1 MEIDQT
7 MSIASDRTHVTL
19 EELLASPDAGRF
31 EIVNG
36 QLEEVH
42 VSNLSTEVAAALFQ
56 LLRVFCEANNL
67 GKVFAADTYFQCF
80 GNDRTRARRP
90 DVCFVSRDRLPAN
103 WLEQSYFTIAPDLAI
118 EVISQNDTAYE
129 VSRKIRDYRGA
140 GVKLI
145 WEIDPENRTV
155 LIHRLDGSVQML
167 QDSDNLSGENIV
179 PGFTCVVRDF
189 LP

>member
-1 MEIDQT
+1 
-7 MSIASDRTHVTL
+7 MSIAADKTHATL

-42 VSNLSTEVAAALFQ
+42 VSNLSTEVAAALFH
-56 LLRVFCEANNL
+56 LLRGYCEANHL
-67 GKVFAADTYFQCF
+67 GKVFASEAYFQCF
-80 GNDRTRARRP
+80 GGDRSRARRP
-90 DVCFVSRDRLPAN
+90 DVCFVSRNRLPAN
-103 WLEQSYFTIAPDLAI
+103 WLEQSYFTIAPDLAV
-118 EVISQNDTAYE
+118 EVISQNDTSYE
-129 VSRKIRDYRGA
+129 VSRKMRDYREA

-155 LIHRLDGSVQML
+155 LVHRLDGSVQLL
-167 QDSDNLSGENIV
+167 QEADTLSGENVV
-179 PGFTCVVRDF
+179 PGFACCVRDF

>member
-1 MEIDQT
+1 
-7 MSIASDRTHVTL
+7 MSIASDKTHVTL
-19 EELLASPDAGRF
+19 DELLASPDAGRF

-36 QLEEVH
+36 QLEEVR
-42 VSNLSTEVAAALFQ
+42 VSNLSSEVAISLLM
-56 LLRVFCEANNL
+56 LLRAHCEAQQL
-67 GKVFAADTYFQCF
+67 GKVFGSDAYFQCF
-80 GNDRTRARRP
+80 GGDASRARKP
-90 DVCFVSRDRLPAN
+90 DGSFISRNRLPLG
-103 WLEQSYFTIAPDLAI
+103 WISQSFFTIAPDLAI
-118 EVISQNDTAYE
+118 EVISQNDTSYE
-129 VSRKIRDYRGA
+129 VSRKMRDYRDA

-167 QDSDNLSGENIV
+167 QDSDTLSGENVV

>member
-1 MEIDQT
+1 
-7 MSIASDRTHVTL
+7 MSIASDKTHVTL

-42 VSNLSTEVAAALFQ
+42 VSNLSTEVAISLLM
-56 LLRVFCEANNL
+56 LLRAHCESQQL
-67 GKVFAADTYFQCF
+67 GKVLGSEAYFQCF
-80 GNDRTRARRP
+80 GSDASRARKP
-90 DVCFVSRDRLPAN
+90 DGCFIARNRLPAN

-118 EVISQNDTAYE
+118 EVISLNDTSYE
-129 VSRKIRDYRGA
+129 VSRKIRDYRDA

>member
-1 MEIDQT
+1 
-7 MSIASDRTHVTL
+7 MSIASEKTHVTL

-36 QLEEVH
+36 QLAEVH
-42 VSNLSTEVAAALFQ
+42 VSNLSTEVAASLFY
-56 LLRVFCEANNL
+56 LLRAYCEAHEL
-67 GKVFAADTYFQCF
+67 GKVFAAEAYFQCF
-80 GNDRTRARRP
+80 GNDRSRARRP
-90 DVCFVSRDRLPAN
+90 DVCFISRARLPAD

-118 EVISQNDTAYE
+118 EVISQNDTSYE
-129 VSRKIRDYRGA
+129 VSRKMRDYRDA

-155 LIHRLDGSVQML
+155 LIHRHDGSVQLL
-167 QDSDNLSGENIV
+167 QEGDVLSGENVV
-179 PGFTCVVRDF
+179 PGFECRVRDF